1 MFSLKGHTGIVS
13 VDGCAIMTQ
22 HFAQK
27 CTGEAEQAIMSEHF
41 AQKSSCAQIPQRYYR
56 YW

>member
-1 MFSLKGHTGIVS
+1 MFFLRGHISIAGI
-13 VDGCAIMTQ
+13 DGCAIMTQ

-56 YW
+56 Y